1 VNTGIDE
8 GARFIGCF
16 RRFSAATLFGI
27 ALTHPNMSVH
37 RTLIFDLQR
46 GGVLRMHEW
55 NWIRVARPAVLLLI
69 LLFHADKTA
78 FADKADDDFNV
89 AVNLYRTQ
97 RYDTASE
104 AFGKFLAEH
113 KSHPRE
119 NIARLYLAL
128 SLNAQEKYAEAVS
141 YLQQYLK
148 IDPDGTNSAE
158 ARYRLGECHY
168 YLKDY
173 QAAAK
178 ELSEFLRR
186 HPSHPLNEWAR
197 LLLGDSWVA
206 TARYAEARDT
216 LTALIPGKPDS
227 PVTADARLS
236 LGRALEGLKDSEN
249 ALKEYQTVASLG
261 NPSLRL
267 RALSRIGA
275 LEYARSR
282 FQQSADAWELILQE
296 APATS
301 KIASAQ
307 LGAGM
312 AWFQLKDFEKAL
324 QRLQQV
330 PDGGTST
337 AQARYLAAMACRE
350 LRQFPEARTFFDQ
363 ALQAAG
369 DSPLAI
375 EISFQRAQLEQTAG
389 EQATAA
395 RLYLDIAD
403 RWPKET
409 RVPDCLLNA
418 SELLLELGQLDESER
433 LSNRLAS
440 EHTQY
445 AAQISPQILKGRLQL
460 ARGEKEQAVKTLTA
474 ARSLT
479 SPNSARAQVLAAY
492 YLIRAAWES
501 GKYDVVL
508 EQTEELQ
515 RLNPPGAQTE
525 ISAAVA
531 LAAVSSLQLRKYDS
545 VITFSDSF
553 LAKSSDPKQRLDVSA
568 ARAAALAG
576 LKKYA
581 EATKTLQDLIAA
593 SPDQPQVWTAV
604 LQAAEIALNE
614 NAHQEAAAL
623 FDLAARSPD
632 AGVIEAGR
640 SGLAWSRFKA
650 GEFVEAEKAFA
661 ALAKEYPKSPDF
673 AEHVAMQAR
682 SIEQQGSQERTAAAW
697 LAAWQT
703 LSRDL
708 PTPARG
714 EEKREPLMYVF
725 DAGRQAAR
733 MLEKSGDTAAAD
745 KAWEALIKTF
755 PNMEDADKLFE
766 EWAAM
771 HLSAERF
778 EKADD
783 LYRQLLEK
791 YPDSPFA
798 GQARLSLAESLLQA
812 GDYDTALV
820 EMQNI
825 VDDPRYGSAEK
836 EAALFHVV
844 EVLAVRKQ
852 WPAMGGAA
860 ERFLKKWPESRLLP
874 QVRLYL
880 TDSQLQQGQSAAA
893 REEILAGK
901 YVGEDWIDRVWIV
914 LAEAALEAGDFDQ
927 IDQLEKELLERSP
940 ESRFLFQ
947 LYDVQGRRWKLQP
960 PPDFTKSRDYF
971 SKAIADPVGQGT
983 ETAARCQLQIAET
996 WVLQNLLEDA
1006 AREYFKVY
1014 LNYRYDDLRAQA
1026 LYQAAVCETRLKK
1039 NEAAV
1044 RDFQELIKTFP
1055 NSEMAAKAQQQLK
1068 DLGVAPQSPS
1078 K

>member
-1 VNTGIDE
+1 MQN
-8 GARFIGCF
+8 R
-16 RRFSAATLFGI
+16 
-27 ALTHPNMSVH
+27 
-37 RTLIFDLQR
+37 
-46 GGVLRMHEW
+46 
-55 NWIRVARPAVLLLI
+55 NWIRLARPAVLLLI
-69 LLFHADKTA
+69 LLFQAPA
-78 FADKADDDFNV
+78 PARADKADDDFNV

-104 AFGKFLAEH
+104 AFTKFLGEH
-113 KSHPRE
+113 KGHPRE
-119 NIARLYLAL
+119 NISRLYLAL
-128 SLNAQEKYAEAVS
+128 SLNAQEKYAEAVTH
-141 YLQQYLK
+141 LQQYLK
-148 IDPDGTNSAE
+148 ADPDGTNSAE

-168 YLKDY
+168 YLKEY
-173 QAAAK
+173 PEAAK

-186 HPSHPLNEWAR
+186 HAAHPLSEWAR
-197 LLLGDSWVA
+197 LLLGDSYVA
-206 TARYAEARDT
+206 TARFEDARAT
-216 LTALIPGKPDS
+216 LTPLIPGKPDS
-227 PVTADARLS
+227 PVTGDARLS
-236 LGRALEGLKDSEN
+236 LGRALEGLRQPDP
-249 ALKEYQTVASLG
+249 ALEEYTAAASLG
-261 NPSLRL
+261 NPSLRQ

-282 FQQSADAWELILQE
+282 FQQSADAWELVLQE
-296 APATS
+296 APATA

-312 AWFQLKDFEKAL
+312 AWFQLRDFEKSL

-330 PDGGTST
+330 PDGGTNT
-337 AQARYLAAMACRE
+337 AQARFLAAMACRE
-350 LRQFPEARTFFDQ
+350 LKRIPEARTSFDQ

-369 DSPLAI
+369 NSPLAI
-375 EISFQRAQLEQTAG
+375 EISFQRAQLEQTVG

-403 RWPKET
+403 RWPKEP

-433 LSNRLAS
+433 LSRRLET
-440 EHTQY
+440 EHSQY
-445 AAQISPQILKGRLQL
+445 AGQISPQILKGRLQL
-460 ARGEKEQAVKTLTA
+460 ARGEKDQAIKTLTA
-474 ARSLT
+474 ARDLP
-479 SPNSARAQVLAAY
+479 SPASSRAPVLASY

-501 GKYDVVL
+501 GKHQLVV

-515 RLNPPGAQTE
+515 RQNPPGAAAE
-525 ISAAVA
+525 IAAASA
-531 LAAVSSLQLRKYDS
+531 LAAVSSLQLQKYDA
-545 VITFSDSF
+545 VLAFADSF
-553 LAKSSDPKQRLDVSA
+553 LAQSEDSKQRLDVSA

-576 LKKYA
+576 LKKYT
-581 EATKTLQDLIAA
+581 EATQALEGMIAA
-593 SPDQPQVWTAV
+593 SPEQPQVWTAV
-604 LQAAEIALNE
+604 LQAAEIALNDNSHE
-614 NAHQEAAAL
+614 QAAAL
-623 FDLAARSPD
+623 FNLAVRSPD
-632 AGVIEAGR
+632 DGVIEAGR

-650 GEFVEAEKAFA
+650 GDFPAAEQAFA
-661 ALAKEYPKSPDF
+661 TLATDYPKSPDK

-682 SIEQQGSQERTAAAW
+682 SIEQQGNAERTATAW
-697 LAAWQT
+697 LTAWQM
-703 LSRDL
+703 LSKDL

-733 MLEKSGDTAAAD
+733 MLEKSGKLAEAD
-745 KAWEALIKTF
+745 KIWEALIRTF
-755 PNMEDADKLFE
+755 PNMEDADKLLE

-798 GQARLSLAESLLQA
+798 GQARLSLAESQLQS
-812 GDYDTALV
+812 GDYDSALV
-820 EMQNI
+820 EMQAI

-836 EAALFHVV
+836 EAAMFHVV

-852 WPAMGGAA
+852 WSAMAGAA
-860 ERFLKKWPESRLLP
+860 DKFLSKWPESRLLP

-893 REEILAGK
+893 AESLRQTREEILAGK
-901 YVGEDWIDRVWIV
+901 YAGEDWVDRVWIV
-914 LAEAALEAGDFDQ
+914 LAEAALEAGEFDQ
-927 IDQLEKELLERSP
+927 VDQLEKELLERSP
-940 ESRFLFQ
+940 QSRFMFQ
-947 LYDVQGRRWKLQP
+947 MHDVQGRRWKLQP
-960 PPDFTKSRDYF
+960 PPDFAKSREYF

-1014 LNYRYDDLRAQA
+1014 LNYRYDELRAQA
-1026 LYQAAVCETRLKK
+1026 LYQAAVCEARLKK

-1055 NSEMAAKAQQQLK
+1055 ESEMAAKAQQQLK
-1068 DLGVAPQSPS
+1068 DLGVSAPASP

>member
-1 VNTGIDE
+1 MQN
-8 GARFIGCF
+8 R
-16 RRFSAATLFGI
+16 
-27 ALTHPNMSVH
+27 
-37 RTLIFDLQR
+37 
-46 GGVLRMHEW
+46 

-69 LLFHADKTA
+69 LLFLTSVPVRG
-78 FADKADDDFNV
+78 DKADDDFNV

-104 AFGKFLAEH
+104 AFAKFLADH

-128 SLNAQEKYAEAVS
+128 SLNAQEKYAEAVT

-148 IDPDGTNSAE
+148 ADPDGTNSAE

-168 YLKDY
+168 YLKEY
-173 QAAAK
+173 PEAAK

-186 HPSHPLNEWAR
+186 HSAHPLNEWAR
-197 LLLGDSWVA
+197 LLLGDSYVA
-206 TARYAEARDT
+206 TGQFQDARIA
-216 LTALIPGKPDS
+216 LTDLVPGKPDS

-236 LGRALEGLKDSEN
+236 LGRALEGLKSPDS
-249 ALKEYQTVASLG
+249 ALEEYTAVASLG

-282 FQQSADAWELILQE
+282 FRQSADAWELILQE
-296 APATS
+296 APANS
-301 KIASAQ
+301 RIASAQ

-312 AWFQLKDFEKAL
+312 AWFQLKEFDKAM

-350 LRQFPEARTFFDQ
+350 LKRFPEARTFFDQ

-369 DSPLAI
+369 DAPLAI

-403 RWPKET
+403 SWPKES

-433 LSNRLAS
+433 VSRRLDT
-440 EHTQY
+440 EHPQY
-445 AAQISPQILKGRLQL
+445 AAQISPQVLKGRLQL
-460 ARGEKEQAVKTLTA
+460 ARGDRETAFKTLTA
-474 ARSLT
+474 ARELT
-479 SPNSARAQVLAAY
+479 SAAAPRAQVLATY
-492 YLIRAAWES
+492 YLIRTAWES
-501 GKYDVVL
+501 GKYQVVVD
-508 EQTEELQ
+508 QTKELQ
-515 RLNPPGAQTE
+515 RQNPPGAAAE
-525 ISAAVA
+525 IAAASA
-531 LAAVSSLQLRKYDS
+531 LAAVSSLQLQQYDA
-545 VITFSDSF
+545 VIAFADGF
-553 LAKSSDPKQRLDVSA
+553 LAQNADAGRRLDVSA
-568 ARAAALAG
+568 ARAAALSG
-576 LKKYA
+576 LKQYA
-581 EATKTLQDLIAA
+581 NATKALQDLIAA
-593 SPDQPQVWTAV
+593 NPGQAQVWTAV
-604 LQAAEIALNE
+604 LQAAEIALNDNSHE
-614 NAHQEAAAL
+614 EAAAM
-623 FDLAARSPD
+623 FNLAVRSPD
-632 AGVIEAGR
+632 AVVMEAGR
-640 SGLAWSRFKA
+640 SGLAWSQFKA
-650 GEFVEAEKAFA
+650 GDFAAAEKAFA
-661 ALAKEYPKSPDF
+661 ALAAEYPKSPDR

-682 SIEQQGSQERTAAAW
+682 SIESQGDEQRTAAAW
-697 LAAWQT
+697 LSAWQV

-708 PTPARG
+708 PAPARG
-714 EEKREPLMYVF
+714 EEKREPLIYVF

-733 MLEKSGDTAAAD
+733 MLEKTKDTAGAD
-745 KAWEALIKTF
+745 KIWEELIRTF

-783 LYRQLLEK
+783 LYRQLLDK

-798 GQARLSLAESLLQA
+798 GQARLSLAESQLQA
-812 GDYDTALV
+812 GDYDAALV
-820 EMQNI
+820 EMQDI

-836 EAALFHVV
+836 EAAMFHVV
-844 EVLAVRKQ
+844 EVLAVLKQ
-852 WPAMGGAA
+852 WPAMAGAA
-860 ERFLKKWPESRLLP
+860 DKFVKKWPESRLLP

-880 TDSQLQQGQSAAA
+880 TDSQLQQGQSAEAA
-893 REEILAGK
+893 ASLRQTREDILGGK
-901 YVGEDWIDRVWIV
+901 YAGEDWVDRVWIV
-914 LAEAALEAGDFDQ
+914 LAEAALEAGDFEQVDA
-927 IDQLEKELLERSP
+927 LEKELLERSP
-940 ESRFLFQ
+940 KSRFLFQ
-947 LYDVQGRRWKLQP
+947 MYDVQGRRWKLQP
-960 PPDFTKSRDYF
+960 PPDFAKSRDYF

-1014 LNYRYDDLRAQA
+1014 LNYRYDELRAQA
-1026 LYQAAVCETRLKK
+1026 LYQAAVCEARLKK

-1055 NSEMAAKAQQQLK
+1055 KSEMAAKAQQQLK
-1068 DLGVAPQSPS
+1068 ELGVAPAESP

>member
-1 VNTGIDE
+1 MQN
-8 GARFIGCF
+8 
-16 RRFSAATLFGI
+16 
-27 ALTHPNMSVH
+27 
-37 RTLIFDLQR
+37 
-46 GGVLRMHEW
+46 W

-69 LLFHADKTA
+69 LLFLTSVPVRG
-78 FADKADDDFNV
+78 DKADDDFNV

-97 RYDTASE
+97 RYDTASD
-104 AFGKFLAEH
+104 AFAKFLTDH

-128 SLNAQEKYAEAVS
+128 SLNAQEKYAESVT

-148 IDPDGTNSAE
+148 VDPDGTNSAE

-168 YLKDY
+168 YLKEY
-173 QAAAK
+173 PAAAK

-186 HPSHPLNEWAR
+186 HAAHPLNEWAQ
-197 LLLGDSWVA
+197 LLLGDSYVA
-206 TARYAEARDT
+206 TGQFQEARKT
-216 LTALIPGKPDS
+216 LTALVPGKPDS

-236 LGRALEGLKDSEN
+236 LGRALEGLKSPDG
-249 ALKEYQTVASLG
+249 ALDEYTAVASLG

-282 FQQSADAWELILQE
+282 FRQSADAWELILQE
-296 APATS
+296 APANS

-312 AWFQLKDFEKAL
+312 AWFQLKEFDKAM

-330 PDGGTST
+330 PDGGAST

-350 LRQFPEARTFFDQ
+350 LKRLPEARTFFDQ

-369 DSPLAI
+369 DAPLAI
-375 EISFQRAQLEQTAG
+375 EISFQRAQLEQSAG

-403 RWPKET
+403 RWPKES
-409 RVPDCLLNA
+409 RVADCLLNA
-418 SELLLELGQLDESER
+418 SELLLELGQLDESDRVSKR
-433 LSNRLAS
+433 LET
-440 EHTQY
+440 EHPQY
-445 AAQISPQILKGRLQL
+445 AAQISPQVLKGRLLL
-460 ARGEKEQAVKTLTA
+460 ARGDKEAAFKTLTA
-474 ARSLT
+474 ARELT
-479 SPNSARAQVLAAY
+479 AATPRAQVLATY

-501 GKYDVVL
+501 GKYQVVVD
-508 EQTEELQ
+508 QTTELQ
-515 RLNPPGAQTE
+515 RQNPPGSATE
-525 ISAAVA
+525 IAAASA
-531 LAAVSSLQLRKYDS
+531 LAAVSSLQLQQYDA
-545 VITFSDSF
+545 VLAFADSF
-553 LAKSSDPKQRLDVSA
+553 LAQDADPGRRLDVSA
-568 ARAAALAG
+568 ARAAALSG
-576 LKKYA
+576 LKQYGN
-581 EATKTLQDLIAA
+581 ATRALQDLIAA
-593 SPDQPQVWTAV
+593 NPAQPQVWTAV
-604 LQAAEIALNE
+604 LQAAEIALND
-614 NAHQEAAAL
+614 NSHKEAAAI
-623 FDLAARSPD
+623 FDLAVRSPD
-632 AGVIEAGR
+632 AVVMEAGR
-640 SGLAWSRFKA
+640 SGLAWSQFKSGNFSA
-650 GEFVEAEKAFA
+650 AEKAFA
-661 ALAKEYPKSPDF
+661 ALAAEYPKSPDR
-673 AEHVAMQAR
+673 AEHMAMQAR
-682 SIEQQGSQERTAAAW
+682 SIESQGNDQRTAAAW
-697 LAAWQT
+697 QSAWQM
-703 LSRDL
+703 LSKDL
-708 PTPARG
+708 PAPARG
-714 EEKREPLMYVF
+714 EEKREPLIYVF

-733 MLEKSGDTAAAD
+733 MLEKSGDTAGAD
-745 KAWEALIKTF
+745 KIWEELLRTF

-783 LYRQLLEK
+783 LYRQLLDK

-798 GQARLSLAESLLQA
+798 GQARLSLAESQLQA
-812 GDYDTALV
+812 GDYDAALV

-836 EAALFHVV
+836 EAAMFHVV
-844 EVLAVRKQ
+844 EVLAVLKQ
-852 WPAMGGAA
+852 WPAMAGAA
-860 ERFLKKWPESRLLP
+860 DKFVKKWPESRLLP

-880 TDSQLQQGQSAAA
+880 TDSQLQQGQSTEAAESLRQT
-893 REEILAGK
+893 REEILGGK
-901 YVGEDWIDRVWIV
+901 YAGEDWVDRVWIV
-914 LAEAALEAGDFDQ
+914 LAEAALEAGNFEEVDA
-927 IDQLEKELLERSP
+927 LEKELLERSP
-940 ESRFLFQ
+940 KSRFLFQ
-947 LYDVQGRRWKLQP
+947 MYDVQGRRWKLQP

-1014 LNYRYDDLRAQA
+1014 LNYRYDELRAQA
-1026 LYQAAVCETRLKK
+1026 LYQAAVCEARLKK

-1055 NSEMAAKAQQQLK
+1055 KSEMAAKAQQQLK
-1068 DLGVAPQSPS
+1068 ELGVAPAASP

>member
-1 VNTGIDE
+1 MYTRN
-8 GARFIGCF
+8 R
-16 RRFSAATLFGI
+16 
-27 ALTHPNMSVH
+27 
-37 RTLIFDLQR
+37 
-46 GGVLRMHEW
+46 
-55 NWIRVARPAVLLLI
+55 IRVVRPAVLLLI
-69 LLFHADKTA
+69 LLFRTDLTA
-78 FADKADDDFNV
+78 SADKADDDFNV

-104 AFGKFLAEH
+104 AFGKFLTEH

-119 NIARLYLAL
+119 NIAKLYLAL
-128 SLNAQEKYAEAVS
+128 SLNAQEKYAEAIS

-148 IDPDGTNSAE
+148 ADPDGTNSAE

-173 QAAAK
+173 PATAK
-178 ELSEFLRR
+178 ELSEFLLR
-186 HPSHPLNEWAR
+186 HPAHPLNEWAR
-197 LLLGDSWVA
+197 LLLGDSLVT
-206 TARYAEARDT
+206 TARFAEARDT
-216 LTALIPGKPDS
+216 LAALIPGKPDS

-236 LGRALEGLKDSEN
+236 LGRAFEGLKDPEG
-249 ALKEYQTVASLG
+249 ALKEYIAVASLG

-282 FQQSADAWELILQE
+282 FRESADAWELILQE
-296 APATS
+296 APTNS
-301 KIASAQ
+301 RVVSAQ

-312 AWFQLKDFEKAL
+312 AWFQLRDFEKAL

-337 AQARYLAAMACRE
+337 AQARYLAAMASRE
-350 LRQFPEARTFFDQ
+350 LQRYPEARTLFDQ

-418 SELLLELGQLDESER
+418 SELLLELGQIDESER

-440 EHTQY
+440 EHAEY
-445 AAQISPQILKGRLQL
+445 SARISPQILKGRLQL
-460 ARGEKEQAVKTLTA
+460 ARGDKAQAITTLTA
-474 ARSLT
+474 ARGLT
-479 SPNSARAQVLAAY
+479 SPGSPRAKVLAAY

-501 GKYDVVL
+501 GQYQVVVD
-508 EQTEELQ
+508 QTTELQ
-515 RLNPPGAQTE
+515 RENPPGATAE
-525 ISAAVA
+525 IAAASA
-531 LAAVSSLQLRKYDS
+531 LAAVSSLQLQKYEA
-545 VITFSDSF
+545 VITFADSF
-553 LAKSSDPKQRLDVSA
+553 LAQSSEPRQRLDVSA
-568 ARAAALAG
+568 ARAAALSG

-581 EATKTLQDLIAA
+581 EAKAALQELVTA
-593 SPDQPQVWTAV
+593 SPNQPQAWTAV
-604 LQAAEIALNE
+604 LQAAEIALTD
-614 NAHQEAAAL
+614 NAHQQAAEL
-623 FDLAARSPD
+623 FNLAVRSPD
-632 AGVIEAGR
+632 SGVIEAGR

-650 GEFVEAEKAFA
+650 GEFAEAEKAFA
-661 ALAKEYPKSPDF
+661 ALAAEYPKSPDL

-682 SIEQQGSQERTAAAW
+682 SIEQQGSEERTAAAW
-697 LAAWQT
+697 LSAWQT

-708 PTPARG
+708 PVPARG

-733 MLEKSGDTAAAD
+733 MLEKSGDSAAAD
-745 KAWEALIKTF
+745 KVWEALIRTF
-755 PNMEDADKLFE
+755 PNMEDADKLFD

-798 GQARLSLAESLLQA
+798 GQARLSLAESQLQA
-812 GDYDTALV
+812 GDYDAALL
-820 EMQNI
+820 EMQTI

-836 EAALFHVV
+836 EAAMFHVV
-844 EVLAVRKQ
+844 EVLAVRRE
-852 WPAMGGAA
+852 WPAMAGAA
-860 ERFLKKWPESRLLP
+860 DRFLKKWPESRLLP
-874 QVRLYL
+874 QVRLYQ

-893 REEILAGK
+893 AESLRKTREEILAGK
-901 YVGEDWIDRVWIV
+901 YAGEDWVDRVWIV
-914 LAEAALEAGDFDQ
+914 LAEAALDAGTFDEV
-927 IDQLEKELLERSP
+927 DQLEKELLQRSP
-940 ESRFLFQ
+940 KSRFLFQ
-947 LYDVQGRRWKLQP
+947 MYDVQGRRWKLQP
-960 PPDFTKSRDYF
+960 PPDFNKSRDYF

-996 WVLQNLLEDA
+996 WVLQNLLEEA

-1014 LNYRYDDLRAQA
+1014 LNYRYDELRTQA
-1026 LYQAAVCETRLKK
+1026 LYQAAVCESRLKK
-1039 NEAAV
+1039 TEAAV

-1055 NSEMAAKAQQQLK
+1055 NSELAAKAQQQLK
-1068 DLGVAPQSPS
+1068 DLGIASPAS
-1078 K
+1078 PK